1 MTARRLAETGR
12 FDAIICLGCVIKGET
27 MHFEYIAAA
36 VSQGIMDVG
45 TATGIPVT
53 FGVLTTLTDEQ
64 AAVRAAAGTE
74 NKGREAALAAIEM
87 ATLWRQIREAAVQML
102 YQWEVGR
109 VSMDEV
115 LRMFWSHPPEG
126 TPLTEDLR
134 AFATSLASGTADHV
148 AELDP
153 LIVDAADNWRIERM
167 NVLDRLILRLAVYE
181 FLHEPETPGKV
192 IINEALELARSFSA
206 DDSVRF
212 INGILDAIRRTL
224 SRE

>member
-1 MTARRLAETGR
+1 MNTEARSASTRPAPESR
-12 FDAIICLGCVIKGET
+12 
-27 MHFEYIAAA
+27 H
-36 VSQGIMDVG
+36 
-45 TATGIPVT
+45 
-53 FGVLTTLTDEQ
+53 
-64 AAVRAAAGTE
+64 RA
-74 NKGREAALAAIEM
+74 
-87 ATLWRQIREAAVQML
+87 REAAVQML

-109 VSMDEV
+109 VAMDQV
-115 LRMFWSHPPEG
+115 RQTFWTHAPEG

-134 AFATSLASGTADHV
+134 AFATSLATGTAEHV

-153 LIVDAADNWRIERM
+153 LIGEAAEHWRIERM

>member
-1 MTARRLAETGR
+1 MNTEAPSASTRPAPESR
-12 FDAIICLGCVIKGET
+12 
-27 MHFEYIAAA
+27 H
-36 VSQGIMDVG
+36 
-45 TATGIPVT
+45 
-53 FGVLTTLTDEQ
+53 
-64 AAVRAAAGTE
+64 RA
-74 NKGREAALAAIEM
+74 
-87 ATLWRQIREAAVQML
+87 REAAVQML

-109 VSMDEV
+109 APMDDV
-115 LRMFWSHPPEG
+115 RQTFWAHPPEG
-126 TPLTEDLR
+126 TPLAEELR
-134 AFATSLASGTADHV
+134 AFATSLASGTAEHV

-153 LIVDAADNWRIERM
+153 LIADAAEHWRIERM

-224 SRE
+224 ARE

>member
-1 MTARRLAETGR
+1 MNTEPRSSSAQTSPESRHRARA
-12 FDAIICLGCVIKGET
+12 
-27 MHFEYIAAA
+27 
-36 VSQGIMDVG
+36 
-45 TATGIPVT
+45 
-53 FGVLTTLTDEQ
+53 
-64 AAVRAAAGTE
+64 
-74 NKGREAALAAIEM
+74 
-87 ATLWRQIREAAVQML
+87 AAVQML

-109 VSMDEV
+109 VSMHEV
-115 LRMFWSHPPEG
+115 LRTFWSHPPEG
-126 TPLTEDLR
+126 SPLTDNLR
-134 AFATSLASGTADHV
+134 TFATALATGTAEHV
-148 AELDP
+148 AEIDP
-153 LIVDAADNWRIERM
+153 LIVDAAEHWRIERM

>member
-1 MTARRLAETGR
+1 MNTESRSSSA
-12 FDAIICLGCVIKGET
+12 
-27 MHFEYIAAA
+27 
-36 VSQGIMDVG
+36 
-45 TATGIPVT
+45 
-53 FGVLTTLTDEQ
+53 LTSPESRH
-64 AAVRAAAGTE
+64 RA
-74 NKGREAALAAIEM
+74 
-87 ATLWRQIREAAVQML
+87 REAAVQML

-109 VSMDEV
+109 VSMHDV
-115 LRMFWSHPPEG
+115 LQTFWSHPPEG

-134 AFATSLASGTADHV
+134 AFASSLASGTAEHV
-148 AELDP
+148 AAIDP
-153 LIVDAADNWRIERM
+153 LRVDAADNWRIERM

>member
-1 MTARRLAETGR
+1 MNTESRSSSA
-12 FDAIICLGCVIKGET
+12 
-27 MHFEYIAAA
+27 
-36 VSQGIMDVG
+36 
-45 TATGIPVT
+45 
-53 FGVLTTLTDEQ
+53 LTSPESRH
-64 AAVRAAAGTE
+64 RA
-74 NKGREAALAAIEM
+74 
-87 ATLWRQIREAAVQML
+87 REAAVQML
-102 YQWEVGR
+102 YQGEVGR
-109 VSMDEV
+109 VSMHDV
-115 LRMFWSHPPEG
+115 LQTFWSHPPEG

-134 AFATSLASGTADHV
+134 AFASSLASGTAEHV
-148 AELDP
+148 AAIDP